1 MSDASNQ
8 GGPEPERPR
17 VSLFGRR
24 AKLRSPAESLQP
36 QAAPPPPAPPARKKR
51 REGLSRLSGLL
62 SFVLIIAIIAFSGFA
77 WAMLQARR
85 PGPLAADKT
94 FVISR
99 EDDGGSIPD
108 QLERAGI
115 IDSPLWFNLTLL
127 VDGNRG
133 KLKRGEFM
141 FRQHASLRDVENVL
155 VYGKPVLHKVTI
167 PEGLT
172 SDQVVQR
179 LRDNDVF
186 VGDVKEVP
194 REGSI
199 LPETYEFERGV
210 PRAKV
215 LQVMEQA
222 QAKAVDDIWKK
233 RAPDLPIRSPGE
245 LVTLASIV
253 EKETG
258 RADERPRVAGVF
270 INRLQKRM
278 RLESDPTIVY
288 GLVGGKGTLGHSIS
302 KSELNQPTPYN
313 TYLIEGLPPGPI
325 ANPGKAAM
333 EAVANPSRTQDLF
346 FVADGTGGHAFADTL
361 EQHQKNV
368 LRWRQIEKDAKDRL
382 APDATPTAPAAA
394 PANKVHGALESIDP
408 KAFGGLALVVAGSKP
423 PLTSAELTKHLAKI
437 GADRQIRDALLGPS
451 GALSAS
457 VNSVAKS
464 LADIGA
470 VVEGVN
476 DEPAVIANL
485 PDDNGAPAAAGPL
498 QTYPLSAVALADQQ
512 SREARYGA
520 LQAAAPAAGA
530 KDMASVDMVGP
541 AAQHPGATRPRA
553 FDASEGTPLDPLL
566 NTTYDLN
573 YPKVVPSLK

>member
-8 GGPEPERPR
+8 GGVGPEQPR
-17 VSLFGRR
+17 VSLFRR
-24 AKLRSPAESLQP
+24 AKLRSPSESLQP
-36 QAAPPPPAPPARKKR
+36 QAAPPPPAPPPRKKR
-51 REGLSRLSGLL
+51 SEGLSRLSGVLT
-62 SFVLIIAIIAFSGFA
+62 FVLIAAIIVFSGFA
-77 WAMLQARR
+77 WAMLQARK
-85 PGPLAADKT
+85 PGPLAADKVFLIT
-94 FVISR
+94 R
-99 EDDGGSIPD
+99 EDDGGAIPD

-141 FRQHASLRDVENVL
+141 FKQHASLRDVENVL

-186 VGDVKEVP
+186 VGEVKDIP

-210 PRAKV
+210 PRVKV

-222 QAKAVDDIWKK
+222 QAKAVDEIWKK
-233 RAPDLPIRSPGE
+233 RTPDLPIRSPGE

-278 RLESDPTIVY
+278 KLESDPTIVY

-302 KSELNQPTPYN
+302 RSELNQPTPYN
-313 TYLIEGLPPGPI
+313 TYIIEGLPPGPI

-368 LRWRQIEKDAKDRL
+368 ARWRQIEKDAKDKL
-382 APDATPTAPAAA
+382 APDATPTTPATTP
-394 PANKVHGALESIDP
+394 PASKVHGALEPVNP
-408 KAFGGLALVVAGSKP
+408 KTFGALAVVVAAAKSSP
-423 PLTSAELTKHLAKI
+423 TVADLTKRLAKV
-437 GADRQIRDALLGPS
+437 GVDRQMREALLGPS
-451 GALSAS
+451 GALSAG
-457 VNSVAKS
+457 VNSS
-464 LADIGA
+464 LKNLESLGA

-476 DEPAVIANL
+476 DQPAVYANAG
-485 PDDNGAPAAAGPL
+485 DDGGPATSGPL
-498 QTYPLSAVALADQQ
+498 QSYPLSAAALADQQ
-512 SREARYGA
+512 SRAARYGA
-520 LQAAAPAAGA
+520 LEPVAPEGA
-530 KDMASVDMVGP
+530 VKIMASADITPPSAQRP
-541 AAQHPGATRPRA
+541 AGSRPRA
-553 FDASEGTPLDPLL
+553 FDASEGTALDPLL

>member
-8 GGPEPERPR
+8 GGSPPEPSR
-17 VSLFGRR
+17 VSLFRR
-24 AKLRSPAESLQP
+24 RPKLRSPAESLQP
-36 QAAPPPPAPPARKKR
+36 QAVPPPPPPPERKR
-51 REGLSRLSGLL
+51 RNEGLSRLSGLL
-62 SFVLIIAIIAFSGFA
+62 SFVLIAAIIGFAGFA
-77 WAMLQARR
+77 WAMIQAGK
-85 PGPLAADKT
+85 PGPLTADK
-94 FVISR
+94 VVAISR

-108 QLERAGI
+108 QLERAGV

-127 VDGNRG
+127 VDGSRG
-133 KLKRGEFM
+133 KLRRGEFM
-141 FRQHASLRDVENVL
+141 FKAASSLREVEDVLIN
-155 VYGKPVLHKVTI
+155 GKPVLHRFTV

-172 SDQVVQR
+172 SVQVVQR

-215 LQVMEQA
+215 LAVMEQA
-222 QAKAVDDIWKK
+222 QTKAVDDIWKK
-233 RAPDLPIRSPGE
+233 RATDLPIRSPGE

-258 RADERPRVAGVF
+258 KADERPRVAGVF

-288 GLVGGKGTLGHSIS
+288 GLVGGRGTLGHSIS

-333 EAVANPSRTQDLF
+333 EAVANPARSSDLF

-368 LRWRQIEKDAKDRL
+368 LRWRQIEKDAKDKL
-382 APDATPTAPAAA
+382 APDVTPAPAPVA
-394 PANKVHGALESIDP
+394 PPGKVHGALENADP
-408 KAFGGLALVVAGSKP
+408 KAFGGLPAPLVEQKSPASSGDLVKR
-423 PLTSAELTKHLAKI
+423 LAKM
-437 GADRQIRDALLGPS
+437 GADRQTRDALLGPS
-451 GALSAS
+451 GSLSS
-457 VNSVAKS
+457 PVKN
-464 LADIGA
+464 LEDLGA
-470 VVEGVN
+470 VVQGVN
-476 DEPAVIANL
+476 DQDILGQTAG
-485 PDDNGAPAAAGPL
+485 DDGSAGAASGPM
-498 QTYPLSAVALADQQ
+498 QSYPLSAAAAADQQ
-512 SREARYGA
+512 NRAARY
-520 LQAAAPAAGA
+520 AGVDA
-530 KDMASVDMVGP
+530 SASTDSDPNKVMASADFPVSAPPRSGP
-541 AAQHPGATRPRA
+541 RPRA
-553 FDASEGTPLDPLL
+553 FDASEGTALDPLR
-566 NTTYDLN
+566 NTTYDLSF
-573 YPKVVPSLK
+573 PKVVPSMK

>member
-1 MSDASNQ
+1 
-8 GGPEPERPR
+8 
-17 VSLFGRR
+17 
-24 AKLRSPAESLQP
+24 
-36 QAAPPPPAPPARKKR
+36 
-51 REGLSRLSGLL
+51 L
-62 SFVLIIAIIAFSGFA
+62 SFVLIAAILVFSGFA
-77 WAMLQARR
+77 WAMLQARKA
-85 PGPLAADKT
+85 GPLEADKVL
-94 FVISR
+94 VIAR
-99 EDDGGSIPD
+99 EEDNGSIPD

-115 IDSPLWFNLTLL
+115 IESPLWFNLTLL

-141 FRQHASLRDVENVL
+141 FKAHASLRDVENVL
-155 VYGKPVLHKVTI
+155 VYGRPVLHKITI

-179 LRDNDVF
+179 VRESDVF
-186 VGDVKEVP
+186 VGEVKEIP

-222 QAKAVDDIWKK
+222 QAKAVEDIWKK
-233 RAPDLPIRSPGE
+233 RASDLPIRSPGE

-258 RADERPRVAGVF
+258 KADERPRVAGVF

-302 KSELNQPTPYN
+302 KSELTQPTPYN

-333 EAVANPSRTQDLF
+333 EAVANPTRGSDLY

-368 LRWRQIEKDAKDRL
+368 QRWRQIEKDAKDRL
-382 APDATPTAPAAA
+382 APDATSPAPVAPAS
-394 PANKVHGALESIDP
+394 KVHGALDRTDP
-408 KAFGGLALVVAGSKP
+408 KAFGGLAAMSASVAAVKP
-423 PLTSAELTKHLAKI
+423 APAASDLTKRLARI
-437 GADRQIRDALLGPS
+437 GADRQTRESLLGPS
-451 GALSAS
+451 GALSA
-457 VNSVAKS
+457 NANGGAKS
-464 LADIGA
+464 LADMGA

-476 DEPAVIANL
+476 DAPAVYANAAE
-485 PDDNGAPAAAGPL
+485 DNAAPAGGPL
-498 QTYPLSAVALADQQ
+498 QSYPLSAAAFADQQ
-512 SREARYGA
+512 ARAARYGVA
-520 LQAAAPAAGA
+520 GAAAPDAGA
-530 KDMASVDMVGP
+530 KVMASADVNPSSAVHSSG
-541 AAQHPGATRPRA
+541 QRPRA
-553 FDASEGTPLDPLL
+553 FDASEGTALDPLL